1 MPDTKQ
7 IASKE
12 ISVRM
17 PTGHP
22 PVMVNVMNVLTTDS
36 QVIIDF
42 GFVDPGLAIQLAQTE
57 NPIIDAT
64 LVNRV
69 VMGEADAQQLL
80 EKLQKI
86 LDLKKKKRGDS

>member
-1 MPDTKQ
+1 M
-7 IASKE
+7 
-12 ISVRM
+12 
-17 PTGHP
+17 
-22 PVMVNVMNVLTTDS
+22 MVNVMNVLTTDS

-69 VMGEADAQQLL
+69 VMGETDAQQLL

>member
-7 IASKE
+7 ITSKE

-69 VMGEADAQQLL
+69 VMGETDAQQLL